1 MTVGVINVVGSSI
14 SILTH
19 YGVHINAGLEICVAS
34 TKAYTSKMRR
44 IDIMESHANIS
55 EQIKEV
61 PKPSRSRKSPTST
74 VKPSF
79 PVSSS
84 TDKTEVPRTVDA
96 LQGLFNVIYLQ
107 FMAYWLAV
115 AEGLNVDFPRNLAK
129 SVTIE

>member
-1 MTVGVINVVGSSI
+1 
-14 SILTH
+14 
-19 YGVHINAGLEICVAS
+19 
-34 TKAYTSKMRR
+34 
-44 IDIMESHANIS
+44 MESHANIS